1 MEGDG
6 TGTQAHTPGTTVP
19 SVQDQKRPWSW
30 DTALASPLGCCT
42 QAMWGSPFTRAGLGT
57 SESGFIPTPK
67 GTRQGRMGSGG
78 PQRGLLEA
86 PPARLPQ
93 PHTSRRSEPPG
104 MLPNFRRAVFH
115 HTFLLKYK
123 KCKGEIHDWCLE
135 VTKCECEH
143 LIHSTLPLP
152 RVRPVGQGTRERPE
166 RSTRLPSKWGCAE
179 HLIEEDRKQK
189 PDSGQRHREP
199 HRTSSYSRP
208 RGVLTYYH
216 PGGENPV
223 RSGPRPRPQ
232 CRWGWAGP

>member
-1 MEGDG
+1 M
-6 TGTQAHTPGTTVP
+6 
-19 SVQDQKRPWSW
+19 
-30 DTALASPLGCCT
+30 
-42 QAMWGSPFTRAGLGT
+42 

-67 GTRQGRMGSGG
+67 GIRQGRMGSGG
-78 PQRGLLEA
+78 PQRRLLEA

-104 MLPNFRRAVFH
+104 MLPSFRWAEFH
-115 HTFLLKYK
+115 HPFLLKYK

-152 RVRPVGQGTRERPE
+152 RVRPVGQRTRERPE

-189 PDSGQRHREP
+189 PDSGQRRREP
-199 HRTSSYSRP
+199 HRISSYSRP
-208 RGVLTYYH
+208 RGVLTYYC
-216 PGGENPV
+216 PGGGG
-223 RSGPRPRPQ
+223 RTQ
-232 CRWGWAGP
+232 